1 MSNTHEFATSV
12 TWSGQ
17 KKGSLSAGDLP
28 SLDVASPPVFGGHNG
43 TWTPEH
49 MFVAAAEICVML
61 TFLAM
66 ADFSK
71 LEVRSYRSDAK
82 GKLEKPEGEGFR
94 FTNIE
99 VKPRIEIVQ
108 VSDVARAERI
118 LRKAEANCLVS
129 KSLQTPVHV
138 NPEIVATTG
147 QLNQV

>member
-1 MSNTHEFATSV
+1 MSKTHEFGTSV

-17 KKGSLSAGDLP
+17 KKGSLSGDDLP
-28 SLDVASPPVFGGHNG
+28 TLNVASPPVFGGPSG

-49 MFVAAAEICVML
+49 MFVAAAEVCVML

-82 GKLEKPEGEGFR
+82 GTLEKPEGEGFR
-94 FTNIE
+94 FTSIE
-99 VKPRIEIVQ
+99 IRPRIEVAQ
-108 VSDVARAERI
+108 VSDVARAEKI

-129 KSLQTPVHV
+129 KSMRTPVHLK
-138 NPEIVATTG
+138 PEIVATT
-147 QLNQV
+147 